1 MLSAL
6 AGFSSL
12 NAMLR
17 IEEIKMQKILVEKDI
32 DGKMLSGLG
41 FQRKVHFITFSWMED
56 SIMQIKNYT
65 ERFWR

>member
-1 MLSAL
+1 
-6 AGFSSL
+6 
-12 NAMLR
+12 MLR